1 MHSPLQ
7 FMELPLSRR
16 IRCVEREGVFVAT
29 RKGSTH
35 TLDLYSLYGFLA
47 EVWYDPASRRI
58 FAVLP
63 LWNPKKLDSYTNHLV
78 VS

>member
-16 IRCVEREGVFVAT
+16 IRCVEREGVFMTT

-47 EVWYDPASRRI
+47 EIWYDPASRRI
-58 FAVLP
+58 LAVLP
-63 LWNPKKLDSYTNHLV
+63 LWNPKKLDSYTNYVV